1 MSTLSDGTT
10 TLALPDSLMWSDEFA
25 WNAVEQSVSRGL
37 TGSLIVQTGARTN
50 GRPITLAA
58 PDDQAGWVPRSAIDQ
73 LRVWAN
79 TPGKTLTF
87 VMRGVTRTVMF
98 RLSDGA
104 MQASPVVAYED
115 DQSTDPYRLTLRLM
129 EI

>member
-10 TLALPDSLMWSDEFA
+10 TIALPDSLMWSDEFA
-25 WNAVEQSVSRGL
+25 WAAVEQTVSRGL
-37 TGSLIVQTGARTN
+37 TGSLIIQNGVRTN
-50 GRPITLAA
+50 GRPVTLAA
-58 PDDQAGWVPRSAIDQ
+58 PDDQSGWVPRATINQ
-73 LRVWAN
+73 LRTWAN
-79 TPGKTLTF
+79 TPGQVLSLA
-87 VMRGVTRTVMF
+87 MRGATRNVIF

-104 MQASPVVAYED
+104 IQASPVVAYED

>member
-10 TLALPDSLMWSDEFA
+10 TLTLPDSLMWSDEFA
-25 WNAVEQSVSRGL
+25 WNAVEQTVSRGL
-37 TGSLIVQTGARTN
+37 TGSLIVQTGIRTN

-58 PDDQAGWVPRSAIDQ
+58 PDDQAGWVPRSTVDQ
-73 LRVWAN
+73 LRTWAD
-79 TPGKTLTF
+79 TPGKTLTLI
-87 VMRGVTRTVMF
+87 MRGVTRTVIF